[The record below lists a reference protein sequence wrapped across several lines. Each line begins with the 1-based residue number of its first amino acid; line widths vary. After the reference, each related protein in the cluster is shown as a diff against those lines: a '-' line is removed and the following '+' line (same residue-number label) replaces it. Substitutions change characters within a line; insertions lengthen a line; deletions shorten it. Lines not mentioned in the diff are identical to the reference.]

1 MPDKYSDF
9 QNFLEKCT
17 DNHRFRTLKNFDSVT
32 ASRIKSGSKTY
43 INFSSN
49 DYLGL
54 SSSEAL
60 NSTGSTPNS
69 GSTASR
75 LVCGNTS
82 RINQLEELLAKWKQK
97 EAALL
102 FNSGYQANS
111 TIIPAIADRK
121 SIIFS
126 DKLNHAS
133 IIDGIKLSGAK
144 HVRYKHNDME
154 QLEELLKKHSDEK
167 GRKIIISETLFSMD
181 GDFADLKRIS
191 ELAEKYN
198 CLTYIDDAHGSGL
211 SGENGIGPCEQFM
224 ASIDFYISTF
234 GKALGSFGAF
244 CASSQMLKDY
254 LINSARGF
262 IFSTALPPTIIETN
276 IKAVEAIQN
285 LDTEREAL
293 SKNID
298 KIRTFLKENSFNTI
312 ESDSPIIPIIIGPEK
327 DTLDLSSYL
336 LENDI
341 FAVAIRPP
349 TVPENTC
356 RIRITVSSEHTHKDI
371 DKLLSTLKT
380 WKENLASNP

>member
-1 MPDKYSDF
+1 MSDKYSDF
-9 QNFLEKCT
+9 QSFLNKCT
-17 DNHRFRTLKNFDSVT
+17 SNHRLRQLKDFDSVT
-32 ASRIKSGSKTY
+32 ASRINTGNKTL

-54 SSSEAL
+54 SSSKEL
-60 NSTGSTPNS
+60 NSLKSVHS

-75 LVCGNTS
+75 LVCGNS
-82 RINQLEELLAKWKQK
+82 VQMNELESKLAKWKQK

-133 IIDGIKLSGAK
+133 IVDGIKLSGAK
-144 HVRYKHNDME
+144 HVRYKHNDLK
-154 QLEELLKKHSDEK
+154 QLETLLKKHSQEK
-167 GRKIIISETLFSMD
+167 CRKIIISETLFSMD
-181 GDFADLKRIS
+181 GDFADLNKITA
-191 ELAEKYN
+191 LAEKFH

-211 SGENGIGPCEQFM
+211 SGKKGIGPCEEYM
-224 ASIDFYISTF
+224 SKIDFYISTF

-244 CASSQMLKDY
+244 CACSQMLKDY

-262 IFSTALPPTIIETN
+262 IFSTALPPTVIQTN
-276 IKAVEAIQN
+276 SKTVDLIQGMES
-285 LDTEREAL
+285 ERNKLNE
-293 SKNID
+293 NISR
-298 KIRTFLKENSFNTI
+298 IREFLKQNNFNTI
-312 ESDSPIIPIIIGPEK
+312 ESDSPIIPIIIGSEK
-327 DTLDLSSYL
+327 ETLNLSKYL
-336 LENDI
+336 LEHGV

-356 RIRITVSSEHTHKDI
+356 RIRITASSEHTKKDI
-371 DKLLSTLKT
+371 DKLLSALKT
-380 WKENLASNP
+380 WKEKLASQT